1 MLRRMLNA
9 LCGAQVDSSARAL
22 KGFCIIRGESYLNIR
37 AYLDRINYHG
47 SLAPTA
53 ETLRELQLAHLLA
66 VPFENLSIH
75 AGQPIVLDDEALF
88 AKIVEGR
95 RGGFCYEAN
104 GLFAALLRALGFD
117 VSMLSAGVA
126 NAAGVFGPDF
136 DHMTLMVTLEQRW
149 LVDVGFG
156 DSFREPLLLDERSE
170 QVQGRR
176 AYRIVPDGAHLIMMQ
191 RDEGDEWKPEY
202 RFTLQP
208 YAYADYAE
216 MCRHHQTSTQ
226 SHFTRARICSR
237 ATERGRITLS
247 GMRLITTSEKGDRRE
262 RILTSQQEYAAILRE
277 HFGIVM

>member
-1 MLRRMLNA
+1 M
-9 LCGAQVDSSARAL
+9 
-22 KGFCIIRGESYLNIR
+22 NIK
-37 AYLDRINYHG
+37 AYLERINYHG

-53 ETLRELQLAHLLA
+53 ETLRELQVAHLLA

-75 AGQPIVLDDEALF
+75 HKQPIVLEDDALF
-88 AKIVEGR
+88 IKIVERR

-117 VSMLSAGVA
+117 VAMLSAGVA
-126 NAAGVFGPDF
+126 NKEGGFGPDF

-176 AYRIVPDGAHLIMMQ
+176 AYQFVPDGAHLILMQ
-191 RDEGDEWKPEY
+191 RDDGDEWKAQY

-208 YAYADYAE
+208 YEYADYDE
-216 MCRHHQTSTQ
+216 MCRYHQTSPQ
-226 SHFTRARICSR
+226 SHFTRARVCSR
-237 ATERGRITLS
+237 ATEGGRVTLS
-247 GMRLITTSEKGDRRE
+247 EMRFITTSEKGE
-262 RILTSQQEYAAILRE
+262 RQESTLTSEEEYAAMLRE
-277 HFGIVM
+277 HFGIVMTS